1 MISVEHISKSFGSH
15 ILFSDLSMKVDDGD
29 FLILK
34 GASGCGKTTLLNMIG
49 GLEPVTTGHIF
60 LDDKDISLS
69 KNQLWLYGER
79 LGFLFQNF
87 ALVEHKTVRENLSMI
102 KPRFRS
108 NVTIEKALELV
119 GLPDKENHK
128 VYTLSGGEQQRVALA
143 RLICKRC
150 DVILADEPTGSLDR
164 TNADNIIS
172 ILKDLNQNGKTVIM
186 VTHDPRYQTIGNRY
200 IELDAPIPTV

>member
-1 MISVEHISKSFGSH
+1 
-15 ILFSDLSMKVDDGD
+15 
-29 FLILK
+29 
-34 GASGCGKTTLLNMIG
+34 
-49 GLEPVTTGHIF
+49 
-60 LDDKDISLS
+60 
-69 KNQLWLYGER
+69 
-79 LGFLFQNF
+79 
-87 ALVEHKTVRENLSMI
+87 MI

-119 GLPDKENHK
+119 GLPDKQNHK